1 MSALHKVLLAIG
13 VVVVFGAA
21 TPSIKADPSQCEA
34 VSGNLVLNCGFES
47 ALNFGPSWVNSGN
60 TAISGVAIG
69 SPSTHSGN
77 HGAFFGPQNTLGFL
91 TQSLATV
98 PGGSYNLSFYLKN
111 GGGAPNQ
118 FQVSFNGVQL
128 TSQTDV
134 APFEYTL
141 FTFNNLLSTGT
152 STQLQFAFFNNP
164 SWFFLDDVVVRS
176 INAAPVPEPMSMT
189 LLGSGLLGL
198 GVKLRKNRK
207 ARLRE
212 LAF

>member
-1 MSALHKVLLAIG
+1 MSALPKVLLAIG
-13 VVVVFGAA
+13 VFVVFGAA
-21 TPSIKADPSQCEA
+21 TPSVKADPSQCEA

-47 ALNFGPSWVNSGN
+47 GLSFGPSWVNSGN
-60 TAISGVAIG
+60 TAINGVAIG
-69 SPSTHSGN
+69 SPSTHSGE

-134 APFEYTL
+134 SPFEYTL
-141 FTFNNLLSTGT
+141 FTFNNLFATGT

-164 SWFFLDDVVVRS
+164 SWFFLDDVVVVRN
-176 INAAPVPEPMSMT
+176 NAAPVPEPMSMT

-198 GVKLRKNRK
+198 GMKLRKKRSSD
-207 ARLRE
+207 
-212 LAF
+212 

>member
-1 MSALHKVLLAIG
+1 MSALHKVLVAIG
-13 VVVVFGAA
+13 VFVVFGAA

-60 TAISGVAIG
+60 TAINGVAIG
-69 SPSTHSGN
+69 SPSTHSGD

-91 TQSLATV
+91 TQSLATL

-128 TSQTDV
+128 TNQTDV
-134 APFEYTL
+134 SPFEYTL
-141 FTFNNLLSTGT
+141 FTFNNLLATGT

-164 SWFFLDDVVVRS
+164 SWFFLDDVVVVRN
-176 INAAPVPEPMSMT
+176 NAAPVPEPMSMT

-198 GVKLRKNRK
+198 GMKLRKNRK
-207 ARLRE
+207 VRLE
-212 LAF
+212 S